1 MGRTRFLRSLDTNIL
16 LRIIMH
22 DEPRQ
27 FEEAVSALASPVFI
41 PATVLLETAWVLSHS
56 YGIDRQSLAK
66 ALLGILDAPTV
77 TVDEEPAMRWALAR
91 YSTVKSDIAD
101 LFHIAQ
107 SKRTE
112 KFATFDRKL
121 SGQAGSASPVPIE
134 TLGI

>member
-1 MGRTRFLRSLDTNIL
+1 MR
-16 LRIIMH
+16 

-27 FEEAVSALASPVFI
+27 YEEAASALMSPVFI
-41 PATVLLETAWVLSHS
+41 PATVFLETAWVLSHS

-91 YSTVKSDIAD
+91 FSSVKSDIAD

-107 SKRTE
+107 SKRTDQ
-112 KFATFDRKL
+112 FATFDRKL
-121 SGQAGSASPVPIE
+121 SAQAGTASPVPVE
-134 TLGI
+134 TLGL